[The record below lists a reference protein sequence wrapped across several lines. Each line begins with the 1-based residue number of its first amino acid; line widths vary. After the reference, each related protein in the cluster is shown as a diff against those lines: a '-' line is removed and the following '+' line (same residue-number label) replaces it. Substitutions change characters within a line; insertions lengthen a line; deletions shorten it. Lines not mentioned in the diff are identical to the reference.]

1 MKSGNSVLIS
11 GNSVLIVKNATN
23 LSKNFYY
30 YIISKKSRPHLDV
43 ERGWSGANEHFPQQN
58 SNILHTI
65 RSNHLQINSIIYI
78 NKQERNI
85 MFKNKTVFKIRLP

>member
-30 YIISKKSRPHLDV
+30 YIIL
-43 ERGWSGANEHFPQQN
+43 
-58 SNILHTI
+58 
-65 RSNHLQINSIIYI
+65 IIYI
-78 NKQERNI
+78 NYFLLIFKDINPALGIWVGFFKQPALPG
-85 MFKNKTVFKIRLP
+85 KAPQKKILHPDQK